1 MNPAPMTQEQKL
13 AALTRWQQAMEQA
26 DATIDPVID
35 LLQLHPESPICEA
48 VWRLQSALT
57 AATGDLVG
65 GDPLDWLGWYALEN
79 EMGQKGLEAGH
90 GDEAPLRKISTLEDL
105 LWLMGDGA

>member
-13 AALTRWQQAMEQA
+13 AALTRWQQAMERA

-65 GDPLDWLGWYALEN
+65 GDPFDWLGWHALEN
-79 EMGQKGLEAGH
+79 EMGQKGLEAGR
-90 GDEAPLRKISTLEDL
+90 GDEAPLRKISTPEDL
-105 LWLMGDGA
+105 LWLMGGDA